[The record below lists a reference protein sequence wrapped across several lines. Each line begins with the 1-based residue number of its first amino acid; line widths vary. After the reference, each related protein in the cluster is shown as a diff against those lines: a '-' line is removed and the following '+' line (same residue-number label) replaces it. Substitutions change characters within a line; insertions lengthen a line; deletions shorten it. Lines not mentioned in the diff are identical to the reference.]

1 MSSPQ
6 QPDRTDVRRSRLAQW
21 WPPVAYLLGAALL
34 WRHFDFI
41 YYKDVVAYLSSAE
54 KLARAELAG
63 VNSYWQP
70 LLSIELAAFLRL
82 GLSRESAVLA
92 AQVLNGLLAL
102 LGARALVRTMGT
114 TGWLASVLDAVLVVV
129 ALYCA
134 MPFLS
139 ADLLISGI
147 LCWYFALVFRR
158 DYPSQ
163 RWAGLLAGVLGGLA
177 YYTKTYGFFFFAA
190 HFVIVN
196 AVHWWF
202 GDATARAGV
211 RRHFLVGMS
220 AFAALVLLWVGA
232 LYAKY
237 DVVTLGINGSY
248 NQQIVGPE
256 ARDRPILQ
264 IGFDADPRPG
274 NTSVWEDP
282 VDFYQVPSALECCLK
297 PWSPLSSAQA
307 LKHQLKLVAKNT
319 LVTLEK
325 FENFSSFSFALLVIA
340 VALCIPRRDD
350 VRRHLPVFLALGTL
364 VLYSAGYTLVYSE
377 ERYLW
382 PMLFLLIA
390 LSGYLLTLA
399 FGTTFLADPRRRVLV
414 AVLVALSFIKI
425 PLPRLLERR
434 EFGRNTSRFAQALRG
449 TDLRDKRIAS
459 DEDYGASMILAYY
472 GGAKYLGQN
481 PPVKWTPDELYAA
494 LKRARVDYYLVWGK
508 MGPDVDT
515 TRFQRLREIDV
526 PPAHGG
532 QTKLTILRP
541 L

>member
-1 MSSPQ
+1 M
-6 QPDRTDVRRSRLAQW
+6 
-21 WPPVAYLLGAALL
+21 

-54 KLARAELAG
+54 KLARGELAG

-70 LLSIELAAFLRL
+70 LMPMELAAFLRL

-102 LGARALVRTMGT
+102 LGARALVRTMGA
-114 TGWLASVLDAVLVVV
+114 TGWLAGVLDAALVVI

-134 MPFLS
+134 MPYLS
-139 ADLLISGI
+139 ADVLLSGI

-190 HFVIVN
+190 HFAIVN

-202 GDATARAGV
+202 RDAPARAAM
-211 RRHFLVGMS
+211 RRHLLRG
-220 AFAALVLLWVGA
+220 FAAFGTLVVIWVGA

-237 DVVTLGINGSY
+237 DTVTLGINGSY

-282 VDFYQVPSALECCLK
+282 VDFYEVPSALECCLK
-297 PWSPLSSAQA
+297 PWSPLASAA
-307 LKHQLKLVAKNT
+307 NLKHQVKLVLKNT

-325 FENFSSFSFALLVIA
+325 FENFSSFTYALLVIG
-340 VALCIPRRDD
+340 VLLCIPRRDD
-350 VRRHLPVFLALGTL
+350 VRRHLPLFLALGTL
-364 VLYSAGYTLVYSE
+364 ALYSAGYTLVYSE

-382 PMLFLLIA
+382 PMLFLLVA
-390 LSGYLLTLA
+390 MSGYLLAVA
-399 FGTTFLADPRRRVLV
+399 FGTPFLADPRRRVLV
-414 AVLVALSFIKI
+414 AVLVALAFIKI
-425 PLPRLLERR
+425 PLPKLLERR
-434 EFGRNTSRFAQALRG
+434 EFGRNTSKFVEALRG
-449 TDLRDKRIAS
+449 TDLRGKRIAS
-459 DEDYGASMILAYY
+459 DEDYGASMVVAYY
-472 GGAKYLGQN
+472 AGAKYIGQH
-481 PPVKWTPDELYAA
+481 PPAKWTPDSLSAA
-494 LKRARVDYYLVWGK
+494 LERARIDYYLVWAN
-508 MGPDVDT
+508 MGSDVDT
-515 TRFQRLREIDV
+515 TRFERVREIRV
-526 PPAHGG
+526 PPGHGG

>member
-1 MSSPQ
+1 MSNSQ
-6 QPDRTDVRRSRLAQW
+6 SNDRSDLRRSWLSIV
-21 WPPVAYLLGAALL
+21 WPPIAYRVGATLL

-41 YYKDVVAYLSSAE
+41 YYKDIVSYLSAGE
-54 KLARAELAG
+54 KLARGELAG

-70 LLSIELAAFLRL
+70 LLSLELAAFLRL
-82 GLSRESAVLA
+82 GFSPERAVDVVK
-92 AQVLNGLLAL
+92 VLNGLIAL
-102 LGARALVRTMGT
+102 QGARALVRTMGAA
-114 TGWLASVLDAVLVVV
+114 GWLAAVLDAVLVVI

-134 MPFLS
+134 MPFMS
-139 ADLLISGI
+139 ADLLVSGI
-147 LCWYFALVFRR
+147 LCFYFSLVFRR

-196 AVHWWF
+196 AMHWWF
-202 GDATARAGV
+202 GDATARAAV
-211 RRHFLVGMS
+211 RRHLLHGFA
-220 AFAALVLLWVGA
+220 AFAALVVIWVGA

-282 VDFYQVPSALECCLK
+282 VDFYKVPSALECCLK
-297 PWSPLSSAQA
+297 PWSPLGSAREV
-307 LKHQLKLVAKNT
+307 KHQLELVATNT
-319 LVTLEK
+319 LITLQQL
-325 FENFSSFSFALLVIA
+325 ENFSSFAFALLVIG
-340 VALCIPRRDD
+340 VLLCIPRSDD
-350 VRRHLPVFLALGTL
+350 VRRHLPLFLALGTMA
-364 VLYSAGYTLVYSE
+364 LYAAGYTLVYSE

-382 PMLFLLIA
+382 PVLFLLIA
-390 LSGYLLTLA
+390 VSGYLLSLA
-399 FGTTFLADPRRRVLV
+399 FTTSFLADPRRRVLL
-414 AVLVALSFIKI
+414 AVLVAASFIKI

-434 EFGRNTSRFAQALRG
+434 EFGRNTSKFVQALRT
-449 TDLRDKRIAS
+449 TDMRDKRIAS
-459 DEDYGASMILAYY
+459 DEDYGASMIVAYY
-472 GGAKYLGQN
+472 AGAKYLGQN
-481 PPVKWTPDELYAA
+481 PPVKWTPDSLSAA
-494 LKRARVDYYLVWGK
+494 LKRARVDYYLVWDK
-508 MGPDVDT
+508 MGPDVDS
-515 TRFQRLREIDV
+515 TRFERVRQIDV
-526 PPAHGG
+526 PPGHGG